1 MEINER
7 IELIKNQLLSKFHPK
22 RIILFGSAAKGT
34 YNKDSDLDLCI
45 IQDYDNK
52 RSLLT
57 DIYTELDC
65 NFPYDII
72 LYSEREWYDNVNDKG
87 SFAHIINNTGV
98 QIYG

>member
-1 MEINER
+1 MDVNER
-7 IELIKNQLLSKFHPK
+7 IELIKNQLLNKFHPK

-45 IQDYDNK
+45 IQDYENK

-72 LYSEREWYDNVNDKG
+72 LYSEREWHDNVDDKG